1 MFTQS
6 DNQKTSYV
14 LIFFLLLN
22 FRMNVTCS
30 ETIVTYNI
38 QFQLLLLL
46 VVVVVLITINN
57 AYSEL
62 TQAELSEL
70 LETTQVV

>member
-30 ETIVTYNI
+30 ETIVTYNN
-38 QFQLLLLL
+38 QFQLLLL
-46 VVVVVLITINN
+46 VVVVLITINN

>member
-1 MFTQS
+1 
-6 DNQKTSYV
+6 
-14 LIFFLLLN
+14 
-22 FRMNVTCS
+22 MNVTCS
-30 ETIVTYNI
+30 ETIVTYNN
-38 QFQLLLLL
+38 QFQLLLL
-46 VVVVVLITINN
+46 VVVVLITINN

>member
-30 ETIVTYNI
+30 ETIVTYNN
-38 QFQLLLLL
+38 QFQLLLLVV

-62 TQAELSEL
+62 T
-70 LETTQVV
+70 

>member
-1 MFTQS
+1 
-6 DNQKTSYV
+6 
-14 LIFFLLLN
+14 
-22 FRMNVTCS
+22 MNVTCS
-30 ETIVTYNI
+30 ETIVTYNN

-46 VVVVVLITINN
+46 VVVLITINN

>member
-1 MFTQS
+1 
-6 DNQKTSYV
+6 
-14 LIFFLLLN
+14 
-22 FRMNVTCS
+22 MNVTCS
-30 ETIVTYNI
+30 ETIVTYNN
-38 QFQLLLLL
+38 QFQLLLL